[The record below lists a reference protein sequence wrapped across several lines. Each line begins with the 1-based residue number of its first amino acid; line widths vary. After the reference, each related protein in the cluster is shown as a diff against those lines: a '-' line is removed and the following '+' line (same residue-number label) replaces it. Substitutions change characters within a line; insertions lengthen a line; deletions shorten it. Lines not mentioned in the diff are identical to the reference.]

1 MSLSAERSIAPRR
14 IDIVVALETA
24 ANTIDAVPP
33 FDRRKLIEEGVAVVA
48 SERTLLILK
57 GNVLPMEPG
66 FMSDMPT
73 LAEMAGHDDALE
85 LIVSAGMLM
94 LAGEIARL
102 RNLHNDQD

>member
-1 MSLSAERSIAPRR
+1 MYSHAENDIARSRT
-14 IDIVVALETA
+14 DIVVELEAA
-24 ANTIDAVPP
+24 ANTINDVMPI
-33 FDRRKLIEEGVAVVA
+33 DRRKLIEEGIAGVA

-73 LAEMAGHDDALE
+73 LAEMAGLDDALE
-85 LIVSAGMLM
+85 LIVSAGMMM

-102 RNLHNDQD
+102 RNL